1 MRHVSSRS
9 GSYYPNMDIMRYVL
23 SIAVIIAH
31 INYLTGYRVYFP
43 MTSFEAVGGCFAISG
58 Y

>member
-31 INYLTGYRVYFP
+31 INYLTDYRVYFP
-43 MTSFEAVGGCFAISG
+43 MTSFEAVCGCFAISG